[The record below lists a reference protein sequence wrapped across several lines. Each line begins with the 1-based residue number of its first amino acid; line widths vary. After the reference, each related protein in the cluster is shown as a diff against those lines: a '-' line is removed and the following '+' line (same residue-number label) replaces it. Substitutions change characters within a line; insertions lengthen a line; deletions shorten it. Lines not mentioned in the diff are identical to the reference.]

1 MRHLGPAAARRA
13 RLAPSGR
20 TSKKLTVIL
29 LVGAAKLA
37 GRLAVRL
44 TSAGIVDLLTP
55 RAGHNGIASM
65 SLLTTPIES
74 TRQTRSNFGLVALTL
89 LGILAIALAL
99 CLPDSITP

>member
-1 MRHLGPAAARRA
+1 M
-13 RLAPSGR
+13 
-20 TSKKLTVIL
+20 IL

-55 RAGHNGIASM
+55 RGRGTTESPSM

-74 TRQTRSNFGLVALTL
+74 IRQTRSNFGLVALTL

-99 CLPDSITP
+99 SLPDSITP